1 MAQERK
7 AGARLLVAG
16 ADSGRTKELG
26 TLLKTKGYDV
36 DLAPAESRLTQALAN
51 NRYDLLVI
59 DLDLSSADALDI
71 IRQIRDADAQPP
83 VIVVGERTSAGILLE
98 AEKLGVRDLVLRP
111 FTDVQIETAVAEML
125 KADASAT
132 PEAALQEQ
140 LQKREVI
147 RVLNR
152 TAEDP
157 DFYNDLL
164 ENGSAA
170 LEGYRLSQE
179 AKTAIAE
186 GDLTWINRHV
196 GELTQKQLLFIHK
209 HLGEKVW

>member
-7 AGARLLVAG
+7 AGVRLLVAG
-16 ADSGRTKELG
+16 ADSGRTKELE

-36 DLAPAESRLTQALAN
+36 DLAPVESRLTQALAN

-71 IRQIRDADAQPP
+71 IRQIRDADAQLP

-111 FTDVQIETAVAEML
+111 FTDVQIETAVAGML
-125 KADASAT
+125 KAVTSAT

-164 ENGSAA
+164 ENGVAA

-179 AKTAIAE
+179 AKAAIAE

-196 GELTQKQLLFIHK
+196 GELTQRQLLFIHK

>member
-7 AGARLLVAG
+7 AGVRLLVAG
-16 ADSGRTKELG
+16 ADSGRTKELE

-71 IRQIRDADAQPP
+71 IRQIRDADAQLP

-111 FTDVQIETAVAEML
+111 FTDVQIETAVAGML
-125 KADASAT
+125 KAGTSAT

-164 ENGSAA
+164 ENGVAA

-179 AKTAIAE
+179 AKAAIAE

-196 GELTQKQLLFIHK
+196 GELTQRQLLFIHK